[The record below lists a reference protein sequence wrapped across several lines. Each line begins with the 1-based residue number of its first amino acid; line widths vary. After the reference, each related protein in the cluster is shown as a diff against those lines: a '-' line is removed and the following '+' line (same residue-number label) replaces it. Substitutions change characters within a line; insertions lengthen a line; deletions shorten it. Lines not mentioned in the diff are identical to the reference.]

1 MCSFFKWVRILP
13 ELHKMSAKLVDFC
26 GVVPQEL
33 IGAMCW
39 PTVWGV
45 QNWAKVDYVIYACS
59 LAGIK
64 YQVVNIRLGVSG

>member
-39 PTVWGV
+39 PT
-45 QNWAKVDYVIYACS
+45 
-59 LAGIK
+59 AGGGE
-64 YQVVNIRLGVSG
+64 NISTCGCVLSFLEGFKES

>member
-39 PTVWGV
+39 PNVGG
-45 QNWAKVDYVIYACS
+45 
-59 LAGIK
+59 GIISTCGCVLSFLEGFK
-64 YQVVNIRLGVSG
+64 ES

>member
-39 PTVWGV
+39 PT
-45 QNWAKVDYVIYACS
+45 
-59 LAGIK
+59 AGGGILVPAAVFCLFWRVLK
-64 YQVVNIRLGVSG
+64 SPKEYK